1 LFALFIG
8 VNDYKDSRL
17 KLNYPAK
24 DAKALQEVVEVGA
37 KRFLGDTNVVVY
49 LISSI
54 LNEETL
60 YGAPEKESIRKA
72 LEEIGTMSKPEDIVM
87 IFFAGHGEMKGT
99 EEKLFTFLT
108 AESTSMNHVGIS
120 TKDLQQ
126 ELKDRGYY
134 DGPISGIVGPLT
146 RDAILRFVR
155 SRADEVDPVVIR
167 SVSVQIRT
175 NAAIQLIFKDLGFY
189 NGTIDGR
196 VGPET
201 RFATEQWQNRQ
212 RQTHLPARPATVNNR
227 WPTRNQREAFYGQPG
242 TGHTLLNIPYPMR
255 IAWDTKQTVNR
266 VTVHSKCAD
275 SLDRILKEI
284 LQVYGYDEIRK
295 LGIDLFGGI
304 YNNRPVR
311 GGSALSDHAY
321 AAAIDLD
328 PERNQLRWGAD
339 RAVFARPVY
348 NKMFDAFEREGW
360 VSLGR
365 ERNFDWMHISAV
377 SI

>member
-1 LFALFIG
+1 MSI
-8 VNDYKDSRL
+8 S
-17 KLNYPAK
+17 AK
-24 DAKALQEVVEVGA
+24 DFQTELQTRGFYKGA
-37 KRFLGDTNVVVY
+37 IDGIEGPNTRNAMIAFLQ
-49 LISSI
+49 S
-54 LNEETL
+54 
-60 YGAPEKESIRKA
+60 
-72 LEEIGTMSKPEDIVM
+72 
-87 IFFAGHGEMKGT
+87 
-99 EEKLFTFLT
+99 
-108 AESTSMNHVGIS
+108 
-120 TKDLQQ
+120 
-126 ELKDRGYY
+126 
-134 DGPISGIVGPLT
+134 
-146 RDAILRFVR
+146 R
-155 SRADEVDPVVIR
+155 SLEVDPNALK
-167 SVSVQIRT
+167 SVSVQIRR
-175 NAAIQLIFKDLGFY
+175 NAAVQLIFKDLGFY
-189 NGTIDGR
+189 SGTIDGR
-196 VGPET
+196 VGPEM

-212 RQTHLPARPATVNNR
+212 RQTHLPARPAPVNNR
-227 WPTRNQREAFYGQPG
+227 WPTRNQREAFYGRPG